1 VSEVEC
7 AVGPAERTPVPAA
20 RSMRRY
26 NAAVA
31 RKHAHGG
38 VTALLSDVYYSVVIV
53 GIAVLMAIGALG
65 QLPVHEPPVGTS
77 HATSLAGLTAVA
89 YLALAGAL
97 IGSAGRLGPVGA
109 GGAEATWWL
118 PLPVDRRGLLRP
130 NALRMVALGGVASA
144 VVATVLAF
152 AVPGGTSPGR
162 SVAGVAVAGVAA
174 VVVAGLLQV
183 WTAARVAVRLGD
195 LLLAAAPV
203 AAAAAVLGSWQ
214 PESVLA
220 VPWWGIGLLGAVAVG
235 GAFALDALLGR
246 IPARR
251 LRESGAV
258 AAQATGALVSLDT
271 RELGRAL
278 GDRLARQQRRRSL
291 RMRLVGGPVRA
302 LVVADAL
309 VLARSP
315 RHLGQILV
323 TALVPALV
331 LATPDL
337 TGSVQLALAFLV
349 AGSFAMLATGEASRR
364 AEMSP
369 GVDRLLPMG
378 ATATRRARL
387 IVPGV
392 VMTLWTLVALGSVG
406 LWRADPLPW
415 LALAVLAGPAWAGGA
430 LRSAFRPAPKW
441 DSALV
446 STPAGAVPLG
456 AAAVLAR
463 GPDVVVLGLLPATIA
478 VLAGSV
484 PQTLLLVQAV
494 ATAVAL
500 RWGSST
506 ETRTLMDRL
515 AEAQEAAGEARK

>member
-1 VSEVEC
+1 MSEIDC

-31 RKHAHGG
+31 RQRAQGG
-38 VTALLSDVYYSVVIV
+38 VGALLGDVYYAVVVV
-53 GIAVLMAIGALG
+53 GIAVAMAIGVLG
-65 QLPVHEPPVGTS
+65 QLPVHEPPVGTG

-97 IGSAGRLGPVGA
+97 IGGAGRLGPVGA

-130 NALRMVALGGVASA
+130 NALRMVALAGLASA
-144 VVATVLAF
+144 LVALVLAF
-152 AVPGGTSPGR
+152 AVPGDQSPAR
-162 SVAGVAVAGVAA
+162 SVAGVAMAGTLA

-195 LLLAAAPV
+195 VLLAAAPV
-203 AAAAAVLGSWQ
+203 AAAAAVLRSWQ

-220 VPWWGIGLLGAVAVG
+220 VPWWGVGLLALLAAG
-235 GAFALDALLGR
+235 GAWILDVLLGR

-291 RMRLVGGPVRA
+291 RMGAVRGPVSA
-302 LVVADAL
+302 VVVADTL

-315 RHLGQILV
+315 RHMGQILV
-323 TALVPALV
+323 TALAPALV
-331 LATPDL
+331 LATPEL
-337 TGSVQLALAFLV
+337 TGSVQLALAFLI
-349 AGSFAMLATGEASRR
+349 AGSIAMLATGEASRR

-369 GVDRLLPMG
+369 GVDRLLPLS
-378 ATATRRARL
+378 ATAVRRSRL
-387 IVPGV
+387 VVPAV
-392 VMTLWTLVALGSVG
+392 VMTVWTLVALGSVG
-406 LWRADPLPW
+406 LWRGDVLPW
-415 LALAVLAGPAWAGGA
+415 LALAALAGPAWAGGA

-441 DSALV
+441 ESMTV
-446 STPAGAVPLG
+446 STPAGAVPVG

-484 PQTLLLVQAV
+484 PPTLLAFQAA
-494 ATAVAL
+494 ATAIAL

-515 AEAQEAAGEARK
+515 AEAQEAQAEARK